1 MHSAIK
7 EVALAQVRVMHYLNQ
22 FFTGIGGEEKAD
34 VPPGSREGSVGPGK
48 RLQGLLGDSAK
59 IVTTVY
65 CGDNYF
71 AQNRDEA
78 LASIL
83 KIAKEQDIKIV
94 VAGPAFQAGRYG
106 FACAEVMH
114 CLSTSLDLYCV
125 AGMHIENPAVATY
138 KQYKDLHVFVL
149 PTAADVAGMV
159 DALSKM
165 AKFVSKLTSGAT
177 IGQAAEEGYIPRG
190 VRVMEKVDKNGK
202 ERAIDM
208 LLDKLAGH
216 PFTTEIPIEHLEVIP
231 VPPPITNLKDA
242 YLAIVSSAGV
252 VPEGNPDGF
261 KVARVTQW
269 KKYSIENLNSMKDG
283 KWEVHH
289 FGYDNTYM
297 LQNPNYGVPL
307 DVVRDMQREGVFA
320 KLYPYYFTTVG
331 TNASIHA
338 MQKNGREIAQELKEN
353 GVNAVLLVST

>member
-1 MHSAIK
+1 M
-7 EVALAQVRVMHYLNQ
+7 AQVRVLHYLNQ
-22 FFTGIGGEEKAD
+22 FFAGIGGEEKAD
-34 VPPGSREGSVGPGK
+34 VTPGSRQEPMGPGK
-48 RLQGLLGDSAK
+48 RLQDLLGDSAK

-71 AQNRDEA
+71 AQNHDEA

-83 KIAKEQDIKIV
+83 KIAKAQDIKMVI
-94 VAGPAFQAGRYG
+94 AGPAFQAGRYG

-114 CLSTSLDLYCV
+114 YLSTSLDLYCV
-125 AGMHIENPAVATY
+125 GGMHIENPAVATY
-138 KQYKDLHVFVL
+138 KQYKDRGVFVL
-149 PTAADVAGMV
+149 PTAADVAGME
-159 DALSKM
+159 DALSRM
-165 AKFVSKLTSGAT
+165 AKFVSKLVPGAN
-177 IGQAAEEGYIPRG
+177 IGSAAEEGYIPQG
-190 VRVMEKVDKNGK
+190 IRVIKTVNKSGK

-208 LLDKLAGH
+208 LLDKLAGR
-216 PFTTEIPIEHLEVIP
+216 PFTTEIPIEHLESVP
-231 VPPPITNLKDA
+231 VPPPVANLKDA

-261 KVARVTQW
+261 KSIRVTQW
-269 KKYSIENLNSMKDG
+269 EKYSIENLDSMKDG

-307 DVVRDMQREGVFA
+307 DVVREMEKEGVFA
-320 KLYPYYFTTVG
+320 RLCPYFFTTVG

-338 MQKNGREIAQELKEN
+338 MQKNGREIAQELKAE
-353 GVNAVLLVST
+353 GVDAVLLVST